1 MNREILFKAKRLD
14 NGEWVEG
21 YYVYV
26 DYLDEHYILASCKEH
41 DGMHGMLSMKSYK
54 VHPNTLCQ
62 FTGLTDKNGNKIWE
76 NDIVVREDRRNGIY
90 LFREQPKMNC
100 KVGDMVYFHWKCSDE
115 TTIVHRATV
124 KEICMGTYMTKPSV
138 KYKVEP
144 LGYVGRNRI
153 FYISDFGFCIF
164 LTKEEAEAKLKEM
177 E

>member
-62 FTGLTDKNGNKIWE
+62 FTGLIDKNGNKIWE
-76 NDIVVREDRRNGIY
+76 NDIVKCYADTDDLGND
-90 LFREQPKMNC
+90 LF
-100 KVGDMVYFHWKCSDE
+100 FF
-115 TTIVHRATV
+115 
-124 KEICMGTYMTKPSV
+124 
-138 KYKVEP
+138 YKVLWHENYHCWW
-144 LGYVGRNRI
+144 LSDISVLEDEYLHQYNSNDIEVIGNI
-153 FYISDFGFCIF
+153 FDNAELIG
-164 LTKEEAEAKLKEM
+164 KE
-177 E
+177 